1 MNGAGFHDAGF
12 WFRFPAGGNG
22 FTRIRT
28 KRAFLILTHLVVS
41 AGRAFLA
48 VLVTS
53 EAESLVQVFFFS
65 IFRFSTMSLR
75 LSKLETVRVVDLA
88 PSFSACSS

>member
-41 AGRAFLA
+41 AGRAF
-48 VLVTS
+48 LVTS